1 MNRFLCTSVICMFLL
16 TGGGC
21 NQQIV
26 DLTYSYNYAYIEG
39 IGEVKVKTWR
49 EYDSSDSI
57 QIVTEDGV
65 TYYTDLKNVI
75 LINR

>member
-1 MNRFLCTSVICMFLL
+1 MKKIIFGVVASVLL
-16 TGGGC
+16 SFSGC

>member
-1 MNRFLCTSVICMFLL
+1 MKKIIFVGLMSALL
-16 TGGGC
+16 LSGC

-57 QIVTEDGV
+57 QIVTEDDI

>member
-1 MNRFLCTSVICMFLL
+1 MKKVIFGIVVSVLL
-16 TGGGC
+16 LSGC

-49 EYDSSDSI
+49 EYDNSDSI
-57 QIVTEDGV
+57 QIVTEDDV